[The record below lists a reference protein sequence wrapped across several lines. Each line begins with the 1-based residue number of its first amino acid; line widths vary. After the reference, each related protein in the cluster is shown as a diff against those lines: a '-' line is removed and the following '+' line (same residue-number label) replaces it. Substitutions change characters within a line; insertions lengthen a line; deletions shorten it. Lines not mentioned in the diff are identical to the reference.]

1 MSDDPCAQFNKA
13 YLDAHQVFEAAREAA
28 AKIPGFTESPGDEN
42 RISVSPEAMTAREN
56 MQIARDAMI
65 QALKELNECRQRYRL

>member
-1 MSDDPCAQFNKA
+1 MPDDPCATLDQA
-13 YLDAHQVFEAAREAA
+13 YLEAYRVFEAAREAA
-28 AKIPGFTESPGDEN
+28 AKIPGFTENPCDEN
-42 RISVSPEAMTAREN
+42 RVSVSPEAMTAREN